1 VTAFDFYF
9 LAVLLAFTIGG
20 FMSGF
25 ISKLFGLIG
34 LIASI
39 WAGMRLGSVFEPLF
53 IGFLNNSMLRALLAS
68 TVASLVVYAFF
79 LVLGNR
85 IAKAIQSS
93 AIAPIDRMLGLFLGA
108 AQAVVVIGIVVLVG
122 QQFKVDQKDWWR
134 NALFKHSGEQAAQ
147 LLDSVVDFKSLAAR
161 WLDAET
167 IKKMD
172 AGRGEAEGLL
182 GDMARPS
189 LPKAE

>member
-20 FMSGF
+20 FTSGF

-53 IGFLNNSMLRALLAS
+53 LGFFNNSMLRSLLAS
-68 TVASLVVYAFF
+68 TFASLVVYAFF
-79 LVLGNR
+79 LV
-85 IAKAIQSS
+85 
-93 AIAPIDRMLGLFLGA
+93 
-108 AQAVVVIGIVVLVG
+108 VG

-134 NALFKHSGEQAAQ
+134 NALFKQSGDQAAQ
-147 LLDSVVDFKSLAAR
+147 LLDRVVDFKALSSR
-161 WLDAET
+161 WLDAEM

-189 LPKAE
+189 IPNAE